1 MFQAVYRS
9 ARTIIVS
16 DAGPA
21 EPGPGQVRIA
31 GLAMTTPGDTSAAT
45 VAEVGRLAA
54 GGGARVVR

>member
-9 ARTIIVS
+9 ARTITVS
-16 DAGPA
+16 EAEP

-31 GLAMTTPGDTSAAT
+31 GLAITTPGDTSAAT

-54 GGGARVVR
+54 GGGARAVR